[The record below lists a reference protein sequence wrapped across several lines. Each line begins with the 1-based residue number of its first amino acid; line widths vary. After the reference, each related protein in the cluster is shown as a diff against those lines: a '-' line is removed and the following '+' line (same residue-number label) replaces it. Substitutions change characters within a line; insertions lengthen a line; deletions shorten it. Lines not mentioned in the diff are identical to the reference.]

1 MCLKNWDLIILTE
14 FKNKPTFKWLLQN
27 PICLLAFGF
36 GTGLAPKAPGT
47 FGTLPALLF
56 AWLYM
61 LTGLAPVYLSA
72 LCIPLF
78 LVGIFFCDKTS
89 DRLGVADYGGIVWDE
104 IVAMLLILSVIPFVW
119 CWWLLAFILFRFF
132 DALKPWPISY
142 FDRTV
147 HGGFGIMLDDLL
159 AVIPTLVCF
168 YLLFFYINQ

>member
-1 MCLKNWDLIILTE
+1 MTE
-14 FKNKPTFKWLLQN
+14 FKNQPTFKWLLHN

-56 AWLYM
+56 AWLYT
-61 LTGLAPVYLSA
+61 LSGLAPVYLSV
-72 LCIPLF
+72 LCLPLF
-78 LVGIFFCDKTS
+78 LVGVYLCDKTS

-104 IVAMLLILSVIPFVW
+104 IVAMLLILSLIPLVW
-119 CWWLLAFILFRFF
+119 YGWVLAFVLFRFF

-159 AVIPTLVCF
+159 AVIPTLICF
-168 YLLFFYINQ
+168 YLLFFYLNQ